1 MFFGGNKVVFTE
13 IYKLFFRAGFFI
25 CLSLGLKVT
34 QVALCVT
41 IVVARSKSLA
51 FFVYTFYA
59 TKDKPCALDIVCI
72 LWYLNKQ

>member
-25 CLSLGLKVT
+25 CLSLGSKVT
-34 QVALCVT
+34 QAALCVT

-51 FFVYTFYA
+51 FIVYTFYA
-59 TKDKPCALDIVCI
+59 TKRQTLCTRYCL
-72 LWYLNKQ
+72 YLVVSK